1 MVLGGRVVILDQLRL
16 RRSLAQLLG
25 LPAGRRREEPHLAL
39 ELDQLLIGVRLH
51 FQALELLDEGIARE
65 VLVHLGRR
73 DQLALLVLDLLGHA
87 LERLEHALVADRGHG
102 FLDALVRLGA
112 LLPRDQ
118 DVLLALRLLDPIVQ
132 LAERQLELLGFLAML
147 HPRLVQLHRA
157 LRVLVVTQQ
166 GLLREVVPPLLHRQH
181 GPALPILG
189 ALLLGVHLRRETL
202 LVRDGRRHL
211 LFGLRQLTAHVDD
224 QLVQHL
230 FRILGTV
237 DQVVDVRPDQRRETV
252 KDSHENPRCAGGA
265 SLSRAQLTLPR
276 PGEQA
281 LRKIYPLLEFR
292 HFPPQLFD
300 RREHVLLPC
309 RATRLALRLEL
320 RQVSPAQDERDH
332 GPEEPPDR
340 DDGDQNFHRSLS
352 SPFIYP
358 VRSAGPRGSA
368 PAAVRRSPYARRAP
382 PPRAAR
388 PRAPGPGR
396 PCVPRALCANR
407 RHWSRRSCRGSGRP
421 RRDRSARRPSRCT
434 RRPRK

>member
-51 FQALELLDEGIARE
+51 FQALELLYEGIARE

-102 FLDALVRLGA
+102 FLDALVRLRT

-132 LAERQLELLGFLAML
+132 LTERQLELLGFLAML

-157 LRVLVVTQQ
+157 LGVLVVTQQ
-166 GLLREVVPPLLHRQH
+166 GL
-181 GPALPILG
+181 
-189 ALLLGVHLRRETL
+189 
-202 LVRDGRRHL
+202 
-211 LFGLRQLTAHVDD
+211 LRQLTAHVDD

-252 KDSHENPRCAGGA
+252 KDSHENPRCPGGA
-265 SLSRAQLTLPR
+265 SLSRAQLTLPPLGEHALGEIYALGELGDLALEVRDLLLQRGHPLWVLPRHR
-276 PGEQA
+276 PASRRAVPDTLGQ
-281 LRKIYPLLEFR
+281 RFT
-292 HFPPQLFD
+292 D
-300 RREHVLLPC
+300 RRAQHPPHAHEHENQHGERRQLVDHVIEVGLPRWKRWKLHHVDAVRLSPGPSFPASPS
-309 RATRLALRLEL
+309 RALA
-320 RQVSPAQDERDH
+320 SK
-332 GPEEPPDR
+332 
-340 DDGDQNFHRSLS
+340 RSVKS
-352 SPFIYP
+352 T
-358 VRSAGPRGSA
+358 RSASSA
-368 PAAVRRSPYARRAP
+368 T
-382 PPRAAR
+382 
-388 PRAPGPGR
+388 
-396 PCVPRALCANR
+396 
-407 RHWSRRSCRGSGRP
+407 SRRSSSTAASTSSCPIALGAWVCALSF
-421 RRDRSARRPSRCT
+421 AR
-434 RRPRK
+434 